1 MKANTSFLTPDDM
14 TTLETNGE
22 IRQYAVNEVI
32 IQQDAIATDLYMVK
46 SGIVQIDLSR
56 LYGVDVLA
64 YLGDGAMFGEVTLM
78 DKKASSATASAAQP
92 CELLVVPHETLERL
106 FEEDEGFSSRFFR
119 TVATMLAKRIRSTNT
134 GH

>member
-1 MKANTSFLTPDDM
+1 MNVKTSFLTAEDM
-14 TTLETNGE
+14 TTLEENGE
-22 IRQYAVNEVI
+22 IREYNVNEVI
-32 IQQDAIATDLYMVK
+32 IQQDFIATDLYIVQ

-64 YLGDGAMFGEVTLM
+64 YLGEGAMFGEVTLM

-92 CELLVVPHETLERL
+92 CQLLVVPHETLERL
-106 FEEDEGFSSRFFR
+106 FDENEGFSSRFFR